1 MPPPPPLP
9 WQPAQPYLRKIL
21 RPSTTASPCL
31 ANGLVPGGPSSCTT
45 LAAADPLPSALDE
58 LLQAASSSA
67 PQITSLDVMVYL
79 CRRVSPA
86 GSSGSSGTPKLFRM
100 CSTSSCR
107 RASASS
113 SLALS
118 TVLP

>member
-1 MPPPPPLP
+1 MVWLGISPRISLNSVLSSLPNFHSSSISGLPMPPPPPMP

-31 ANGLVPGGPSSCTT
+31 ANGLVPGGTSSCTT

-67 PQITSLDVMVYL
+67 PQITSLDVMV
-79 CRRVSPA
+79 
-86 GSSGSSGTPKLFRM
+86 
-100 CSTSSCR
+100 
-107 RASASS
+107 
-113 SLALS
+113 
-118 TVLP
+118 